1 MIETLSREV
10 GKAYH
15 ITLANGPITTFGGD
29 YSTSIWTRIWDHQG
43 SHKLLIEGQVTPS
56 NGSVVLHYFNSGHS
70 NTGGIKDHRFR
81 NKSRKKASISELLQ
95 QGTLLPCDLLLFAIK
110 ALPGIRDLGSQ
121 HQEDETPGKH
131 LVKLHIGYTDLSPGI
146 WHHVT
151 QTHILCDWHEE
162 GEVKLQKKLDTC
174 CKLYNRVSVDDEED
188 ETKRDTARFYNQSPF
203 ETRISPTPEEQA
215 NHTWHQPTTEHT
227 VDSATCFPR
236 PELSTNGLPT
246 HTQALHISCK
256 RSHEEPEAPG
266 NKLHRNNHQPDKHIA
281 ETKLVCEETFSKFLL
296 DSVLASLAPPEIEKI
311 PVFSKRVPISTVDPD
326 IADYRAILGDIT
338 QDPSQFLPPAEKPP
352 FRDFTTT
359 EQEFFDTNFPKI
371 PLDPER
377 LPFPRNSTGNFT
389 FCPEPDDISS
399 LGSVQGKDQYPGP
412 SRTVPSSEEED
423 PLSVDGSIHFSDS
436 SSAFSAEI
444 FFGKY
449 RAPFSLLGSDDESL
463 ISPRSI
469 SSNW

>member
-1 MIETLSREV
+1 M
-10 GKAYH
+10 
-15 ITLANGPITTFGGD
+15 
-29 YSTSIWTRIWDHQG
+29 
-43 SHKLLIEGQVTPS
+43 
-56 NGSVVLHYFNSGHS
+56 
-70 NTGGIKDHRFR
+70 
-81 NKSRKKASISELLQ
+81 
-95 QGTLLPCDLLLFAIK
+95 
-110 ALPGIRDLGSQ
+110 
-121 HQEDETPGKH
+121 
-131 LVKLHIGYTDLSPGI
+131 
-146 WHHVT
+146 
-151 QTHILCDWHEE
+151 
-162 GEVKLQKKLDTC
+162 DTC
-174 CKLYNRVSVDDEED
+174 CKLYNQVSIDDEED
-188 ETKRDTARFYNQSPF
+188 ETKRDIARFYNQSPF

-281 ETKLVCEETFSKFLL
+281 ESKLVCEETFSKFLL

-311 PVFSKRVPISTVDPD
+311 PVFSKRVPTSTVDPD
-326 IADYRAILGDIT
+326 IADYRAIFGDIT

-352 FRDFTTT
+352 FRDLTTT

-377 LPFPRNSTGNFT
+377 LPFPRISTGNFT

-449 RAPFSLLGSDDESL
+449 RAPFSLLDSDDESL